1 MYKQGVEV
9 IIPTGTILPSYF
21 ITSFALDLH
30 LRLMQMEFIRV
41 AIFVSLLLAS
51 VDFVQGANKNKPHGH
66 NGALSHYDGK
76 PINSKVTSD
85 QNKKLEKGE
94 PVTWNEKGVGK
105 SGKGVVLQDIHASQA
120 ICMSKIRDLPLYP
133 KMVPHCKKV
142 DIYETTKFLNVRVS
156 CFKQSYDYGMSS
168 MSWSLRRSFSSY

>member
-1 MYKQGVEV
+1 MVL
-9 IIPTGTILPSYF
+9 IP
-21 ITSFALDLH
+21 
-30 LRLMQMEFIRV
+30 V
-41 AIFVSLLLAS
+41 VIFVTLLLAS
-51 VDFVQGANKNKPHGH
+51 IDFVQGANKNKPHGH

-76 PINSKVTSD
+76 PISSKVTSD

-142 DIYETTKFLNVRVS
+142 DIYETTKFLNVRMA
-156 CFKQSYDYGMSS
+156 CFKHFYDNS
-168 MSWSLRRSFSSY
+168 MSTILWSLRRLFTPSS